1 VSEPVSPLR
10 GIELSRR
17 FYADLVGP
25 WLRDAFPDLRHAA
38 ALIGYGSE
46 LLGFD
51 DAMSQDHNWGPRVLI
66 FVSETDFER
75 SARDVVDAFTRVMP
89 AEFVGAPM
97 GFANRPHPSPASAG
111 ALGDIRHGLEVWT
124 LATHLKG
131 ALGIA
136 LDEPRDGL
144 GWLGLS
150 EQRLLTVTA
159 GAVFADDDGRL
170 TALRERLAWFPL
182 DVQLYK
188 LACQWR
194 RIAEEMA
201 FVGRAGRAGDEL
213 GSRVIAA
220 RLVRDV
226 MRMAFLIERRYAPYP
241 KWFGSAFA
249 RLPCAAELGPILQRA
264 LAGDAWREREAA
276 LAEAYLIVAQ
286 LHLERGLPGR
296 FEPRI
301 GRYYERPFTV
311 INADEITGAIA
322 AEIADPVL
330 AALPVIGS
338 LDQVTDSTAVIEAP
352 DRARRAMAALLD
364 DGEAGPIEEP

>member
-17 FYADLVGP
+17 FYDELVGP
-25 WLRDAFPDLRHAA
+25 WLRGAFPDLRHAA

-66 FVSETDFER
+66 FVSEPDFER
-75 SARDVVDAFTRVMP
+75 SARTVVDAFTHVMP
-89 AEFVGAPM
+89 ATFGGAPI

-111 ALGDIRHGLEVWT
+111 ALGDIRHGLEMWT
-124 LATHLKG
+124 PATHLKG
-131 ALGIA
+131 ALAIA
-136 LDEPRDGL
+136 PDEPRDNL

-150 EQRLLTVTA
+150 EQRLLTVAA
-159 GAVFADDDGRL
+159 GAVFHDDIGQL
-170 TALRERLAWFPL
+170 TAVRERLRQFPR
-182 DVQLYK
+182 DVRLYK

-201 FVGRAGRAGDEL
+201 FVGRAGLAGDDL
-213 GSRVIAA
+213 GSRIIAA

-226 MRMAFLIERRYAPYP
+226 MRMAFLIEGRFAPYP

-249 RLPCAAELGPILQRA
+249 RLPCADDLAPILDDA
-264 LAGDAWREREAA
+264 LAAVDWKLREAA
-276 LAEAYLIVAQ
+276 LAQAYRFVAD
-286 LHLERGLPGR
+286 LHKARGLPGA

-301 GRYYERPFTV
+301 GLFWGRPFTV

-322 AEIADPVL
+322 AEIEDP
-330 AALPVIGS
+330 AIRSLPIIGS
-338 LDQVTDSTAVIEAP
+338 LDQVTDATAVVESPA
-352 DRARRAMAALLD
+352 RARRMMAALLD
-364 DGEAGPIEEP
+364 DGEPGPIEEP